1 VTLLD
6 VTGLTVS
13 FDTPEGVVEAVRGL
27 SFSVDRGQTLAI
39 VGESGAGKSVAAHTI
54 LGLVRGAR
62 VAGTATFDGRDL
74 LKLEPRALRA
84 IRGAE
89 IAMIFQN
96 PHSSLHPAFR
106 IGAQI
111 EEAIRIHRSVSHA
124 ETRRTAIELLGQVGI
139 VNPERRIDDYP
150 HQYSGGMLQ
159 RAMIAM
165 AIALKPRLLIA
176 DEPTTALDV
185 TVQAQILRLLRTLQ
199 EEMGLAIMLI
209 THDFGVVAGMA
220 DDVLVMRNGKTV
232 EYAPHRDVLL
242 EPKDQYTRSL
252 LTVAPKPRAPAP
264 VTTQPLIVVEQ
275 LVKTFGENGSAI
287 LAVNDVS
294 LEIMRG
300 ETLSVVGETG
310 SGKSTL
316 ARCITRLTD
325 VTSGRIRF
333 DGADITSLGAPSMRP
348 IRRRMQMVFQ
358 DPFGSL
364 NPRRTVGVSLEEP
377 LVIHNVGDRTT
388 REARVRELMEMVGL
402 EEAHRKRYPSEL
414 SGGQLQRACIARALA
429 LNPDLLVCDEPV
441 SALDVSIR
449 AQILNLFIDLQARLG
464 LTCLFISH
472 DLSVVRH
479 LSDRVAVMQLG
490 KIVEIGKV
498 DDVFERPQHD
508 YTRSLLEAIPSN
520 DPEVARNRLMSTRA

>member
-6 VTGLTVS
+6 VAGLAVS

-27 SFSVDRGQTLAI
+27 SFSVDRGKTLAI

-62 VAGTATFDGRDL
+62 VSGAATFDGRDL
-74 LKLEPRALRA
+74 LTLEPRALRA

-96 PHSSLHPAFR
+96 PHASLHPAFR

-111 EEAIRIHRSVSHA
+111 EEAIRIHRRVDHA
-124 ETRRTAIELLGQVGI
+124 AARRSAIELLGQVGI
-139 VNPERRIDDYP
+139 VNPERRVDDYP

-176 DEPTTALDV
+176 DEPTTSLDV

-199 EEMGLAIMLI
+199 GEMGLAIVLI

-220 DDVLVMRNGKTV
+220 DDVLVMREGRSV
-232 EYAPHRDVLL
+232 EYAPNRELL
-242 EPKDQYTRSL
+242 LDPKDQYTRSL
-252 LTVAPKPRAPAP
+252 LSVAPKARKAAPA
-264 VTTQPLIVVEQ
+264 TAQPLVVIEH
-275 LVKTFGENGSAI
+275 LVKKFGEATDEI
-287 LAVNDVS
+287 VAVDDVS
-294 LEIMRG
+294 LDVMRG
-300 ETLSVVGETG
+300 ETLSIVGETG

-316 ARCITRLTD
+316 ARCVTRLTD
-325 VTSGRIRF
+325 VTSGHIRF
-333 DGADITSLGAPSMRP
+333 DGIDITTLGAGALRP
-348 IRRRMQMVFQ
+348 VRRRVQMVFQ

-364 NPRRTVGVSLEEP
+364 NPRRTIGASLEEP
-377 LVIHNVGDRTT
+377 LIIHDVGDQTA
-388 REARVRELMEMVGL
+388 REARVRELIDMVGL
-402 EEAHRKRYPSEL
+402 EHAHRNRYPSEL
-414 SGGQLQRACIARALA
+414 SGGQLQRACIARAIA

-464 LTCLFISH
+464 LTCMFISH

-479 LSDRVAVMQLG
+479 LSDRVAVMQRG
-490 KIVEIGKV
+490 RIVEIGPV
-498 DDVFERPQHD
+498 TQVFEQPQHE
-508 YTRSLLEAIPSN
+508 YTRLLLRSIPSM
-520 DPEVARNRLMSTRA
+520 DPDVARAYLS

>member
-6 VTGLTVS
+6 VANLAVS

-27 SFSVDRGQTLAI
+27 SFNVERGKTLAI

-62 VAGTATFDGRDL
+62 VSGTAKYDGRDL
-74 LKLEPRALRA
+74 LALAPRALRA

-106 IGAQI
+106 IGTQI
-111 EEAIRIHRSVSHA
+111 EEAIRIHRPASHA
-124 ETRRTAIELLGQVGI
+124 DTRRQAIELLGQVGI
-139 VNPERRIDDYP
+139 VQPERRVDDYP

-165 AIALKPRLLIA
+165 AIALRPRLLIA

-185 TVQAQILRLLRTLQ
+185 TVQAQILRLLRALQ
-199 EEMGLAIMLI
+199 AEMGLAIVLI

-220 DDVLVMRNGKTV
+220 DDILVMREGRSV
-232 EYAPHRDVLL
+232 EYAPHRSVLL
-242 EPKDQYTRSL
+242 EPKEEYTRSL
-252 LTVAPKPRAPAP
+252 LTVVPKARHVAPA
-264 VTTQPLIVVEQ
+264 TGHAIVIVERVVRQ
-275 LVKTFGENGSAI
+275 FENDGAGV
-287 LAVNDVS
+287 LAVDDVS

-300 ETLSVVGETG
+300 ETLSIVGETG

-316 ARCITRLTD
+316 ARCVTRLTD
-325 VTSGRIRF
+325 VTSGHIRF
-333 DGADITSLGAPSMRP
+333 DGTDITSLDARAMRP
-348 IRRRMQMVFQ
+348 VRRRMQMVFQ

-364 NPRRTVGVSLEEP
+364 NPRRTVGASLEEP
-377 LVIHNVGDRTT
+377 LVIHEIGDQMA
-388 REARVRELMEMVGL
+388 REARVRELIEMVGL
-402 EEAHRKRYPSEL
+402 EDAHRHRFPSEL
-414 SGGQLQRACIARALA
+414 SGGQLQRACIARAIA
-429 LNPDLLVCDEPV
+429 LNPDVLVCDEPV

-479 LSDRVAVMQLG
+479 ISDRVGVMQRG
-490 KIVEIGKV
+490 RIVEIGTVKE
-498 DDVFERPQHD
+498 VFEHPRHE
-508 YTRSLLEAIPSN
+508 YTRLLLSSVPSMN
-520 DPEVARNRLMSTRA
+520 PDVARAYLSVRNA